1 MSSVC
6 QMSKAKGAAVETLA
20 NKSYILFN
28 LLFLS
33 PALGFLGWIGSLIH
47 TYVTTVSAEIREQLR
62 EMGRG
67 ITLTLLPFIIMP
79 VSNILAG
86 KALVDARI
94 VVTSAIAF
102 PMALTCAILRQ
113 RSLLDIDRLV
123 RWGLVYTMLGITV
136 AALYLLTV
144 GLLARLFGAAISWGV
159 LLIALV
165 SAVFVAFLAAPLRNR
180 LQILVERLFWR

>member
-1 MSSVC
+1 
-6 QMSKAKGAAVETLA
+6 
-20 NKSYILFN
+20 

-33 PALGFLGWIGSLIH
+33 PALSFVGWIGSLVH
-47 TYVTTVSAEIREQLR
+47 TYLTTASVEVREQLR

-86 KALVDARI
+86 QALVDARI

-102 PMALTCAILRQ
+102 PMALTHAILKQ

-136 AALYLLTV
+136 AALYLLAV
-144 GLLARLFGAAISWGV
+144 GVLARLFGAAISREG
-159 LLIALV
+159 LLITLI
-165 SAVFVAFLAAPLRNR
+165 SAVIVAFLAANLRNR